1 MRHRLIALT
10 RAAACAGIVAAAGAA
25 QPAAQSQ
32 ARTAWGDPDL
42 QGVYT
47 FATITP
53 LQRPDD
59 VGGRELLTAQ
69 EAASFEERTALE
81 RVDRPP
87 RPGDTGTYNRF
98 WVDYGTR
105 VVGTLRTS
113 LIVDPPDGRLPPP
126 APAAQARNEARQ
138 AAGPRPPAG
147 HEDLSI
153 TDRCIMGF
161 NAGPP
166 FVPSA
171 YNNTVQLFQ
180 TPDHVVILN
189 EMIHDAR
196 IVPLDGRPHLGA
208 GIRQWLGDSRG
219 RWEGETLVVETTNFA
234 SGRDITRGV
243 NIWRYVDPRGA
254 VATSRLVERFTRLD
268 DGTLGYEFTIDDPGT
283 WTSPWTAT
291 FPLIGID
298 GELFEYACHE
308 GNYSAAN
315 ILAGA
320 RADERRQHSAP

>member
-1 MRHRLIALT
+1 MQHRLMA
-10 RAAACAGIVAAAGAA
+10 RGAGLAGAA
-25 QPAAQSQ
+25 GILVAVAAGGADAQS

-47 FATITP
+47 FSTITP

-59 VGGRELLTAQ
+59 VAGREVLTDE
-69 EAASFEERTALE
+69 EAASFEERTARE

-105 VVGTLRTS
+105 VVGTKRTS
-113 LIVDPPDGRLPPP
+113 LIVDPPDGKLPPLT
-126 APAAQARNEARQ
+126 AAAQARFEALR
-138 AAGPRPPAG
+138 AAGPQPPAG
-147 HEDLSI
+147 HEDLSV

-196 IVPLDGRPHLGA
+196 IAPLDGRPPVGA
-208 GIRQWLGDSRG
+208 GIRQWMGDSRG

-234 SGRDITRGV
+234 SRRDMVRGV
-243 NIWRYVDPRGA
+243 NIWRYLDPRGP
-254 VATSRLVERFTRLD
+254 VATSRVVERFTRA
-268 DGTLGYEFTIDDPGT
+268 DGGALTYGFTVDDPGT
-283 WTSPWTAT
+283 WTRPWSAT
-291 FPLIGID
+291 FPLVAID

-320 RADERRQHSAP
+320 RADEQQ